1 MHEGANK
8 QPKKK
13 KKGNDVTVHNYR
25 FRTLFVKNS
34 SNINLYLTH
43 ESRVTLGEFS
53 LFLTFSKLNMEHR
66 VELEI
71 SAVVAKFGHFR
82 LIFQCRG
89 REEIY
94 KDVERTRKAIVQL
107 LIKPFV

>member
-1 MHEGANK
+1 M
-8 QPKKK
+8 
-13 KKGNDVTVHNYR
+13 HNYR

-43 ESRVTLGEFS
+43 ESRVTRGEFS
-53 LFLTFSKLNMEHR
+53 LFLTFSKLNMEHS

-94 KDVERTRKAIVQL
+94 KDEERTRKAIVQL